1 MVLTLL
7 DYNEDTGGT
16 LVPGKSLGPD
26 FEPGFIYKG
35 ISSHED
41 HRELVTVA
49 DHLESLR
56 PSANTTGG

>member
-1 MVLTLL
+1 MRIL
-7 DYNEDTGGT
+7 
-16 LVPGKSLGPD
+16 SI

-41 HRELVTVA
+41 HRELATVA

-56 PSANTTGG
+56 PSQARAKIGG